1 MIRDFATLLNKLE
14 SKYPVFATDIRKDE
28 IEENKSFFIYNDD
41 GDVFKSDSGTNQ
53 YQVEFYLSFVTRE
66 KAKINKIEIIELF
79 NQHRLF
85 FRNTDTQFGKLE
97 DLDVETSMTTFT
109 FYHIEKMCIYIPLW
123 LV

>member
-14 SKYPVFATDIRKDE
+14 SKYPVFATDIRRDE

-53 YQVEFYLSFVTRE
+53 YQIEFYLSFVTRE

-109 FYHIEKMCIYIPLW
+109 FYHIEKMCRG
-123 LV
+123 